1 MYEANVLPDRLLLD
15 FMVFSG
21 VNQQTQTESPVLHF
35 LDFQKTITLTQRSFR
50 SKQAIAYK
58 CYASLIIKE
67 FWHLTQALL
76 QQICLFDWRLV
87 APHRQTLGDKRAN
100 MSNEGQLR

>member
-21 VNQQTQTESPVLHF
+21 VDQQTQTESPVLHF
-35 LDFQKTITLTQRSFR
+35 FDSQKTITFTQRSFR

-58 CYASLIIKE
+58 CYAFMIFKE
-67 FWHLTQALL
+67 F
-76 QQICLFDWRLV
+76 
-87 APHRQTLGDKRAN
+87 
-100 MSNEGQLR
+100 

>member
-21 VNQQTQTESPVLHF
+21 VNQQTQTESTVLQF
-35 LDFQKTITLTQRSFR
+35 FDSQKTITFTQRSFR

-58 CYASLIIKE
+58 YYASTIIKE
-67 FWHLTQALL
+67 FW
-76 QQICLFDWRLV
+76 LFGRSFTSTDLH
-87 APHRQTLGDKRAN
+87 A
-100 MSNEGQLR
+100 